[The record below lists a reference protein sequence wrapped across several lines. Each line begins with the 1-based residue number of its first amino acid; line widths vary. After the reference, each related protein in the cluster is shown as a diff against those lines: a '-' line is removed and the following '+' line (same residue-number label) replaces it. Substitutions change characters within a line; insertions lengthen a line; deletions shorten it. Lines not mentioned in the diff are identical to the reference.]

1 MGKSLIELLEAYPP
15 YQIYCDMDGVLTD
28 FEKRFVEM
36 LRKEGPKYYS
46 KEVISQVTRPK
57 HFEALEGEKEFWNF
71 IDNHIGLEFWSGMD
85 WMPNGKQLWS
95 FIQPYNPIILT
106 SPSRQNT
113 SRLGKRMWIKDH
125 LIPAPPVEF
134 RFGEAKSDFA
144 NEKTILIDDKPSNL
158 LAFAAKGG
166 IALEV
171 KDGEIQSVINKLKE
185 LGYGRELT

>member
-1 MGKSLIELLEAYPP
+1 MGKSLIELLEAYPT

-28 FEKRFVEM
+28 FENRFVEM
-36 LRKEGPKYYS
+36 LKKEGLKYYS
-46 KEVISQVTRPK
+46 KEVVNQVTRPK

-71 IDNHIGLEFWSGMD
+71 IDNHVGLEFWSGMD

-113 SRLGKRMWIKDH
+113 SRLGKRMWVKEH

-144 NEKTILIDDKPSNL
+144 NEKAILIDDKPSNL
-158 LAFAAKGG
+158 EAFAAKGG

-171 KDGEIQSVINKLKE
+171 KDGEIQSVTNKLKE

>member
-1 MGKSLIELLEAYPP
+1 MGKSLIELLEAYPT

-28 FEKRFVEM
+28 FENRFVEM
-36 LRKEGPKYYS
+36 LRQEGPKYYS
-46 KEVISQVTRPK
+46 KEVINQVTRPK
-57 HFEALEGEKEFWNF
+57 HFEALEGVGEFWNF
-71 IDNHIGLEFWSGMD
+71 IDNHIGLEFWSGMN

-113 SRLGKRMWIKDH
+113 SRLGKRMWVKEH
-125 LIPAPPVEF
+125 LTPAPPVEF
-134 RFGEAKSDFA
+134 RFGDAKSDFA
-144 NEKTILIDDKPSNL
+144 NEKAILIDDKPSNL
-158 LAFAAKGG
+158 QAFAAKGG

-171 KDGEIQSVINKLKE
+171 KDGEIQSVINALKE